1 MYHQDRKLCHLKL
14 PEQEKKKKMSWL
26 KEAFVERLLQANN
39 DFLIITPWA
48 QEQVGTPLSWF
59 S

>member
-1 MYHQDRKLCHLKL
+1 
-14 PEQEKKKKMSWL
+14 MSCL
-26 KEAFVERLLQANN
+26 KEAIVERLLQANN
-39 DFLIITPWA
+39 DFLIMRPWA